1 VKDDKHSGQPTKS
14 QTDDIAAVDKI
25 IKDRKVMPQ
34 LIADT
39 LGIPKTVVLRIL
51 KEDLPHS

>member
-1 VKDDKHSGQPTKS
+1 MAAIVKKVKE
-14 QTDDIAAVDKI
+14 
-25 IKDRKVMPQ
+25 DRKVTFR
-34 LIADT
+34 LVADT